1 MSIKTRLAK
10 LERAV
15 PIGDGE
21 LCPGPITVIVSAGEA
36 VPEDALAC
44 PYCGSVH
51 VLQIVEEIIE
61 PSDAAAHSPFRPG
74 GGQETSIAT
83 A

>member
-1 MSIKTRLAK
+1 MR
-10 LERAV
+10 
-15 PIGDGE
+15 DGE
-21 LCPGPITVIVSAGEA
+21 PCPGPITVIVSAGEA

-61 PSDAAAHSPFRPG
+61 PSVGAAHSPFRPG
-74 GGQETSIAT
+74 GCQEKGLAT
-83 A
+83 T